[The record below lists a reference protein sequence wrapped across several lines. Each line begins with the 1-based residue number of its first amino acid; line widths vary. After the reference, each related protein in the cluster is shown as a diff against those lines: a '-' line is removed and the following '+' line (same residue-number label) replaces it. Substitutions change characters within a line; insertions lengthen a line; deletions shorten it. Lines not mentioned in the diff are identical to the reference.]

1 MINSRITNLSLLHDH
16 RLLNTDHRLLNT
28 DYRIPITEHRLPNTD
43 YRFQMND
50 VYIAADNIITSLGFS
65 VSENMERML
74 AGETGIRHW
83 DDQSLSPVPFWAS
96 RVDDSRLSKS
106 FSAYGDPKD
115 FSRFEQM
122 VISSV
127 KDALSHASLDI
138 SDDKTLF
145 ILSTTKGNIDLLNKA
160 DKDSGA
166 GNPVYLWQTAGK
178 LQHFLE
184 LANSPLIVSNAC
196 ISGLMAIIVGAR
208 MIRAGKYEKV
218 IVTGADL
225 VSEFVLSGF
234 NSFLSLSNGPCRPF
248 DKSRQGLS
256 LGEGAGT
263 VILTSVHH
271 AEDPKHLIRVGY
283 GFSSNDANHISGPSR
298 TGEGLY
304 LAIRKTLEKNKHHVD
319 YISAHGTATPFN
331 DEMESV
337 AITRA
342 CLQDIPVNS
351 FKGYW
356 GHTLGAA
363 GIIESIAGI
372 YSLMHNK
379 LIRTM
384 GFSEPGTTHPLAV
397 IDANRKAALN
407 SCLKIASGFGGCNAA
422 LLMYK

>member
-1 MINSRITNLSLLHDH
+1 MK
-16 RLLNTDHRLLNT
+16 
-28 DYRIPITEHRLPNTD
+28 
-43 YRFQMND
+43 D
-50 VYIAADNIITSLGFS
+50 VYILSDNIISSLGFTTA
-65 VSENMERML
+65 ENMQHML
-74 AGETGIRHW
+74 AGETGIRQW
-83 DDQSLSPVPFWAS
+83 DEQSLSPVPFWAS
-96 RVDDSRLSKS
+96 RVEDIRLSKS
-106 FSAYGDPKD
+106 FSAYADPKD
-115 FSRFEQM
+115 YSRFEQM
-122 VISSV
+122 VVCSV
-127 KDALSHASLDI
+127 MDALSHTSMDI
-138 SDDKTLF
+138 SDEKTLF
-145 ILSTTKGNIDLLNKA
+145 ILSTTKGNIDLLKKS
-160 DKDSGA
+160 DTGSKA
-166 GNPVYLWQTAGK
+166 GNSVYLWQTASK
-178 LQHFLE
+178 LQHLLN
-184 LANSPLIVSNAC
+184 LANTPMIISNAC
-196 ISGLMAIIVGAR
+196 ISGLMAIIVGSR
-208 MIRAGKYEKV
+208 LIRTGKYEKV

-234 NSFLSLSNGPCRPF
+234 NSFLSLSNGPCKPF
-248 DKSRQGLS
+248 DKNRQGLS

-263 VILTSVHH
+263 VVLTSDIH
-271 AEDPKHLIRVGY
+271 AARAHMIRVGY

-304 LAIRKTLEKNKHHVD
+304 LAIRKTLEKNKFHVD

-351 FKGYW
+351 YKGYW

-363 GIIESIAGI
+363 GVIESIAGAH
-372 YSLMHNK
+372 SLVSNQ

-384 GFSEPGTTHPLAV
+384 GFSEPGTTHPLAI

>member
-1 MINSRITNLSLLHDH
+1 MKEVFIIS
-16 RLLNTDHRLLNT
+16 
-28 DYRIPITEHRLPNTD
+28 
-43 YRFQMND
+43 
-50 VYIAADNIITSLGFS
+50 DNIISSLGFS
-65 VSENMERML
+65 TSENMERMQ

-83 DDQSLSPVPFWAS
+83 EDPSLSPVPFWAS
-96 RVDDSRLSKS
+96 RVDDIRLGKN
-106 FSAYGDPKD
+106 FSAYADPGH

-122 VISSV
+122 VICSV
-127 KDALSHASLDI
+127 KEAMSHTSLDI

-145 ILSTTKGNIDLLNKA
+145 ILSTTKGNIDLLNKS
-160 DKDSGA
+160 DNVSNDGD
-166 GNPVYLWQTAGK
+166 PVYLWQTALK
-178 LQHFLE
+178 IQKFLN
-184 LANSPLIVSNAC
+184 LVHTPLIISNAC
-196 ISGLMAIIVGAR
+196 ISGLMAIIMGAR
-208 MIRAGKYEKV
+208 LIRAGKYAKV

-234 NSFLSLSNGPCRPF
+234 NSFLSLSNGPCKPF
-248 DKSRQGLS
+248 DKNRQGLS

-263 VILTSVHH
+263 VILTSDHH
-271 AEDPKHLIRVGY
+271 ASDPANRIHVGY

-304 LAIRKTLEKNKHHVD
+304 LAIRKTIEKNKSHVD

-363 GIIESIAGI
+363 GIIESIAGTH
-372 YSLMHNK
+372 SLIHNQ
-379 LIRTM
+379 LIRTL
-384 GFSEPGTTHPLAV
+384 GFSEPGTTHPLAI
-397 IDANRKAALN
+397 IDTNRKAELN

-422 LLMYK
+422 LLFYK